1 MLLLGP
7 VADSGIDAF
16 MKQPDEVGG
25 AETQS
30 CYLVVDIAAHRARV
44 EAAGAE
50 IVVDLR
56 DFAYS
61 SWCDRRQLRGGLT
74 ADQRSSPR
82 MRCQYP
88 AML

>member
-1 MLLLGP
+1 
-7 VADSGIDAF
+7 

-30 CYLVVDIAAHRARV
+30 CYLVVDDIAAHRARV

-56 DFAYS
+56 DFAYGGRGYTCRDPEGHFGTS
-61 SWCDRRQLRGGLT
+61 APTCPAKSHAPHRRRGARL
-74 ADQRSSPR
+74 P
-82 MRCQYP
+82 
-88 AML
+88 